1 MTKHQQQLSTLLL
14 SFTLF
19 ACSQP
24 AQDPKA
30 VAEQYWQYLQTGN
43 IQEAEKLI
51 SVNSRQ
57 AFAGHRDRISPYTQ
71 INNSET
77 KATVTTSITTTNPD
91 NNFSHT
97 EIFETVLVLEQGQWK
112 IDITQSPVPPAPA
125 AKEEQMQQMAE
136 QLSDTLQDN
145 IESIDEAMDQGM
157 KLFNETMHEG
167 SKEMSESLLKLMNE
181 LNSTMQESINK
192 MKQRRQQQLQQQE
205 QNRRLP
211 QTPVPDPNKGEG
223 MI

>member
-1 MTKHQQQLSTLLL
+1 MTKYRQQLSTLLL

-19 ACSQP
+19 ACTQP
-24 AQDPKA
+24 AEDPEV
-30 VAEQYWQYLQTGN
+30 VAEKYWQYLQTGN
-43 IQEAEKLI
+43 LQEARKLI
-51 SVNSRQ
+51 TVNSRQ
-57 AFAGHRDRISPYTQ
+57 AFVDHSERINPHTQ
-71 INNSET
+71 INNNDSKT
-77 KATVTTSITTTNPD
+77 TVTTTITTTNPD

-97 EIFETVLVLEQGQWK
+97 ETFETILVLEQGHWK
-112 IDITQSPVPPAPA
+112 IDVTQSPVPPAPV

-136 QLSDTLQDN
+136 ELSDTLQNN

-192 MKQRRQQQLQQQE
+192 MKQRRQQQLQE
-205 QNRRLP
+205 QNQQLP
-211 QTPVPDPNKGEG
+211 QTPEPDPNKGEG